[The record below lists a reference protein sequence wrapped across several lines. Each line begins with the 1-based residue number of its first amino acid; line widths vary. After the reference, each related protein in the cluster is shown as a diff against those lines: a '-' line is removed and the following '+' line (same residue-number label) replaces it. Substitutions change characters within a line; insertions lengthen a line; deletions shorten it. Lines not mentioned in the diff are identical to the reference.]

1 MKETILDIEN
11 LSVIIKE
18 RYLVKNVSLTV
29 DEGEAIALVGSDGSG
44 KTSLLK
50 TITHSLPITEGNIF
64 VCGRNVTE
72 KESYSNVGISLDPPV
87 FFKFQ
92 TVFNNL
98 AYLTKISG
106 NFDKIGILDA
116 LKAVGLER
124 RAKVLVLFLS
134 YAEKK
139 LMSLALAFLA
149 KPKLLLLDEPF
160 KSLSKKQCEIVKSQI
175 KKLQE
180 QGTAVVISTC
190 TLEDVSDICSKYYF
204 MENRQITKIVENTDV
219 VEYLTDKEM
228 AFVEVK
234 YPHYVG
240 KMIIESFNLHV
251 KLLGNKVVFDTDED
265 TLAKIVI
272 ELSGSKITVFKAGY
286 LNSYAEKVLASL
298 TPYFKEAK

>member
-18 RYLVKNVSLTV
+18 RYLVKNVSLSV
-29 DEGEAIALVGSDGSG
+29 DEGEAIALVGCDGSG

-139 LMSLALAFLA
+139 LMSLALAFLT

-204 MENRQITKIVENTDV
+204 MENRQITKTVENTDV

-265 TLAKIVI
+265 TLAKIVV

>member
-18 RYLVKNVSLTV
+18 RYLVKNVSLSV
-29 DEGEAIALVGSDGSG
+29 DEGEAIALVGGDGSG

-139 LMSLALAFLA
+139 LMSLALAFLT

-204 MENRQITKIVENTDV
+204 MENRQITKTVENTDV

-265 TLAKIVI
+265 TLAKIVV

>member
-29 DEGEAIALVGSDGSG
+29 DEGEAIALVGGDGSG

-106 NFDKIGILDA
+106 DFDKIGILDA

-204 MENRQITKIVENTDV
+204 MENRQITKTVENTDV

-265 TLAKIVI
+265 TLAKIVV

>member
-18 RYLVKNVSLTV
+18 RYLVKNVSLSV
-29 DEGEAIALVGSDGSG
+29 DEGEAIALVGGDGSG

-116 LKAVGLER
+116 LKSVGLER

-204 MENRQITKIVENTDV
+204 MENRQITKTVENTDV

-265 TLAKIVI
+265 TLAKIVV

>member
-18 RYLVKNVSLTV
+18 RYLVKNVSLSV
-29 DEGEAIALVGSDGSG
+29 DEGEAIALVGGDGSG

-204 MENRQITKIVENTDV
+204 MENRQITKTVENTDV

-240 KMIIESFNLHV
+240 KMIVENFNLHV

-265 TLAKIVI
+265 TLAKIVV

>member
-18 RYLVKNVSLTV
+18 RYLVKNVSLSV
-29 DEGEAIALVGSDGSG
+29 DEGEAIALVGGDGSG

-139 LMSLALAFLA
+139 LMSLALAFLT

-204 MENRQITKIVENTDV
+204 MENRQITKTVENTDV

-265 TLAKIVI
+265 TLAKIVA

>member
-18 RYLVKNVSLTV
+18 RYLVKNVSLSV
-29 DEGEAIALVGSDGSG
+29 DEGEAIALVGGDGSG

-139 LMSLALAFLA
+139 LMSLALAFLT

-204 MENRQITKIVENTDV
+204 MENRQITKTVENTDV

>member
-18 RYLVKNVSLTV
+18 RYLVKNVSLSV
-29 DEGEAIALVGSDGSG
+29 DEGEAIALVGGDGSG

-204 MENRQITKIVENTDV
+204 MENRQITKTVENTDV

-240 KMIIESFNLHV
+240 KMIIENFNLHV

-265 TLAKIVI
+265 TLAKIVV

>member
-18 RYLVKNVSLTV
+18 RYLVKNISLSV
-29 DEGEAIALVGSDGSG
+29 DEGEAIALVGGDGSG

-139 LMSLALAFLA
+139 LMSLALAFLT

-204 MENRQITKIVENTDV
+204 MENRQITKTVENTDV

-240 KMIIESFNLHV
+240 KMIIDSFGLHV

-265 TLAKIVI
+265 TLAKIVV

>member
-29 DEGEAIALVGSDGSG
+29 DEGEAIALVGGDGSG

-180 QGTAVVISTC
+180 QGTAVVISTR

-204 MENRQITKIVENTDV
+204 MENRQITKTVENTDV

-265 TLAKIVI
+265 TLAKIVV

>member
-29 DEGEAIALVGSDGSG
+29 DEGEAIALVGGDGSG

-204 MENRQITKIVENTDV
+204 MENRQITKTVENTDV

-265 TLAKIVI
+265 TLAKIVV

>member
-18 RYLVKNVSLTV
+18 RYLVKNVSLSV
-29 DEGEAIALVGSDGSG
+29 DEGEAIALVGGDGSG

-139 LMSLALAFLA
+139 LMSLALAFLT

-204 MENRQITKIVENTDV
+204 MENRQITKTVENTDV

-240 KMIIESFNLHV
+240 KMIIDSFGLHV

-265 TLAKIVI
+265 TLAKIVV
-272 ELSGSKITVFKAGY
+272 ELSSSKITVFKAGY

>member
-18 RYLVKNVSLTV
+18 RYLVKNVSLSV
-29 DEGEAIALVGSDGSG
+29 DEGEAIALVGGDGSG

-204 MENRQITKIVENTDV
+204 MENRQITKTVENTDV

-240 KMIIESFNLHV
+240 KMIIDSFGLHV

-265 TLAKIVI
+265 TLAKIVV

>member
-1 MKETILDIEN
+1 
-11 LSVIIKE
+11 
-18 RYLVKNVSLTV
+18 
-29 DEGEAIALVGSDGSG
+29 
-44 KTSLLK
+44 
-50 TITHSLPITEGNIF
+50 
-64 VCGRNVTE
+64 
-72 KESYSNVGISLDPPV
+72 
-87 FFKFQ
+87 
-92 TVFNNL
+92 
-98 AYLTKISG
+98 
-106 NFDKIGILDA
+106 
-116 LKAVGLER
+116 
-124 RAKVLVLFLS
+124 
-134 YAEKK
+134 
-139 LMSLALAFLA
+139 MSLALAFLT

-204 MENRQITKIVENTDV
+204 MENRQITKTVENTDV

-251 KLLGNKVVFDTDED
+251 KLLGNKVVFDADED
-265 TLAKIVI
+265 TLAKIVV

>member
-18 RYLVKNVSLTV
+18 RYLVKNVSLSV
-29 DEGEAIALVGSDGSG
+29 DEGEAIALVGGDGSG

-116 LKAVGLER
+116 LKEVGLER

-204 MENRQITKIVENTDV
+204 MENRQITKTVENTDV

-265 TLAKIVI
+265 TLAKIVV

>member
-18 RYLVKNVSLTV
+18 RYLVKNVSLSV
-29 DEGEAIALVGSDGSG
+29 DEGEAIALVGGDGSG

-116 LKAVGLER
+116 LKEVGLER

-204 MENRQITKIVENTDV
+204 MENRQITKTVENTDV

-240 KMIIESFNLHV
+240 KMIIENFNLHV

-265 TLAKIVI
+265 TLAKIVV

>member
-18 RYLVKNVSLTV
+18 RYLVKNVSLSV
-29 DEGEAIALVGSDGSG
+29 DEGEAIALVGGDGSG

-139 LMSLALAFLA
+139 LMSLALAFLT

-204 MENRQITKIVENTDV
+204 MENRQITKTVENTDV

-240 KMIIESFNLHV
+240 KMIIDSFGLHV

-265 TLAKIVI
+265 TLAKIVV

>member
-18 RYLVKNVSLTV
+18 RYLVKNVSLSV
-29 DEGEAIALVGSDGSG
+29 DEGEAIALVGGDGSG

-204 MENRQITKIVENTDV
+204 MENRQITKTVENTDV

-265 TLAKIVI
+265 TLAKIVV

>member
-18 RYLVKNVSLTV
+18 RYLVKNVSLSV
-29 DEGEAIALVGSDGSG
+29 DEGEAIALVGGDGSG

-204 MENRQITKIVENTDV
+204 MENRQITKTVENTDV

>member
-18 RYLVKNVSLTV
+18 RYLVKNVSLSV
-29 DEGEAIALVGSDGSG
+29 DEGEAIALVGGDGSG

-139 LMSLALAFLA
+139 LMSLALAFLT

-160 KSLSKKQCEIVKSQI
+160 KSLSKKQCEIVKTQI

-204 MENRQITKIVENTDV
+204 MENRQITKTVENTDV

-240 KMIIESFNLHV
+240 KMIIDSFGLHV

-265 TLAKIVI
+265 TLAKIVV

>member
-18 RYLVKNVSLTV
+18 RYLVKNVSLSV
-29 DEGEAIALVGSDGSG
+29 DEGEAIALVGGDGSG

-139 LMSLALAFLA
+139 LMSLALAFLT

-204 MENRQITKIVENTDV
+204 MENRQITKTVENTDV

-251 KLLGNKVVFDTDED
+251 KLLGNKVVFDADED
-265 TLAKIVI
+265 TLAKIVV

>member
-29 DEGEAIALVGSDGSG
+29 DEGEAIALVGGDGSG

-204 MENRQITKIVENTDV
+204 MENRQITKTVENTDV